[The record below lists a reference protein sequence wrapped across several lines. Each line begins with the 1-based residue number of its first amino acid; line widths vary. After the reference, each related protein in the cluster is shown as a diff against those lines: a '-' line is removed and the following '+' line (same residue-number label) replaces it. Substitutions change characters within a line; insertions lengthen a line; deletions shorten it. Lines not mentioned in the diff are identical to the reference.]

1 MMKLNLGHYELPR
14 RAEQRVGEQC
24 RHRQIWVIFPR
35 SANGL
40 ATVNVTL
47 FSDVPGYRLIGGK
60 GANSVL
66 MHRGTG
72 AADRFEP
79 ELPSRTS
86 RDANR

>member
-47 FSDVPGYRLIGGK
+47 FSDVPGCCLAGAKVPVNYAEGLGIGQ
-60 GANSVL
+60 SEEI
-66 MHRGTG
+66 G
-72 AADRFEP
+72 AA
-79 ELPSRTS
+79 
-86 RDANR
+86 A